1 VLLESIVVEYTV
13 HYCVDSSCV
22 VRIHTSTASLHKHDF
37 FNHLLAAAVATGT
50 AASTAFVPPVMALP
64 GVVEAENFALGG
76 QGVAYYNVYKPY
88 SVESTEP
95 SPQINNALRNTLISV
110 ELLDKAHPEILQYV
124 VAWTAANEWMS
135 YKVLQAL

>member
-1 VLLESIVVEYTV
+1 MCYDI
-13 HYCVDSSCV
+13 HYG
-22 VRIHTSTASLHKHDF
+22 KHNLFD
-37 FNHLLAAAVATGT
+37 HMSAVIYANADTT
-50 AASTAFVPPVMALP
+50 ASTALVPPVMLLP

-110 ELLDKAHPEILQYV
+110 EPLDKAHPEIQEYV

-135 YKVLQAL
+135 YKVKHYSATIQRV